1 MSWISIGSAL
11 GYYYTASEE
20 CVPNGPNFDYTFYI
34 TVTGIVGSIVNFFA
48 VILYQNFLSS
58 WKFRPALIFTVVI
71 GSLASIID
79 VIIIMRWNVK
89 IGIPDKVF
97 FLFGNAI
104 FENVSRELS
113 LLLLFHL
120 DVHKLH
126 SSLPL
131 QLIVILNAIPMSAI
145 YAKIA
150 PPGMESAVFG
160 ES

>member
-20 CVPNGPNFDYTFYI
+20 CVPGGPNFDYTFYI

-89 IGIPDKVF
+89 VGIPDKVF

-104 FENVSRELS
+104 FEN
-113 LLLLFHL
+113 
-120 DVHKLH
+120 
-126 SSLPL
+126 
-131 QLIVILNAIPMSAI
+131 LIVILNAIPMSAI